1 MSAKMMNQW
10 EFLGGSVVRTWCFQC
25 QGLGLIHGWGSKSPQ
40 VSWYSKK
47 KENVAPPPKKKW
59 PKNL

>member
-25 QGLGLIHGWGSKSPQ
+25 QGLRLILGWGSNSPRPQ
-40 VSWYSKK
+40 VPWYLSKQKK
-47 KENVAPPPKKKW
+47 KKKKW